1 MSRFLTKI
9 INQQPGEGKRQ
20 EDDSTQ
26 DGVSTMDSPSIP
38 DRLSIVDS
46 LSNGHPTAYPMDRL
60 STEDSPPAVDS
71 LSIVDTPSV
80 SNLLSKLPEIG
91 GRLGLPHRYTDH
103 LCQALSPDEQAVY
116 VQLYRL
122 SWGWDKDSCFISNP
136 RLSERSNVPL
146 TTMRRV
152 VKALIA
158 KGLIEITDRKFGS
171 NQEQGITYR
180 VSKLDSPSIPDRLST
195 KDRLSTVAPII
206 VKHTKENTHTKGGS
220 AKDDQKA
227 RAPRGVGVCSK
238 FSVEECKRYAEHLR
252 STGQGINNPG
262 GYATMLHRTGEA
274 DELIEGFLKQSSDTS
289 AIEVSNCPDCQGTGF
304 YYPRGREN
312 GVAKCPHAHLQS

>member
-20 EDDSTQ
+20 QEDSTQ
-26 DGVSTMDSPSIP
+26 D
-38 DRLSIVDS
+38 RLSTVDTPPVTDRVSVVDS
-46 LSNGHPTAYPMDRL
+46 LSKRPPTGYPMDRL
-60 STEDSPPAVDS
+60 STTDTLSTADS
-71 LSIVDTPSV
+71 LSIPDSPPTT
-80 SNLLSKLPEIG
+80 NLLSKLPETA

-158 KGLIEITDRKFGS
+158 KGLVEITDRRFGS

-180 VSKLDSPSIPDRLST
+180 VSKLDSPSTAGRLST
-195 KDRLSTVAPII
+195 TDRLSTVAPII
-206 VKHTKENTHTKGGS
+206 IKHTKQHTHTGAAPSDEQKG
-220 AKDDQKA
+220 
-227 RAPRGVGVCSK
+227 RATRGVGVGSR
-238 FSVEECKRYAEHLR
+238 FSVEECRRYAEHLR

-262 GYATMLHRTGEA
+262 GYATTIHRTGEV
-274 DELIEGFLKQSSDTS
+274 DQLIEGFLKLSSDTS
-289 AIEVSNCPDCQGTGF
+289 SVDFSNCLDCQGTGF
-304 YYPRGREN
+304 YYPKGKEH
-312 GVAKCPHAHLQS
+312 GVAKCPHASLQS